1 MENEYV
7 KIYVEVRYNVF
18 DETLNKI
25 SVDKKHNL
33 DNWVYKI
40 SAERSSK
47 CFINFIFNFLSRQQ
61 NIHKNIVS

>member
-1 MENEYV
+1 MESEYV

-33 DNWVYKI
+33 DKFT
-40 SAERSSK
+40 R
-47 CFINFIFNFLSRQQ
+47 
-61 NIHKNIVS
+61 